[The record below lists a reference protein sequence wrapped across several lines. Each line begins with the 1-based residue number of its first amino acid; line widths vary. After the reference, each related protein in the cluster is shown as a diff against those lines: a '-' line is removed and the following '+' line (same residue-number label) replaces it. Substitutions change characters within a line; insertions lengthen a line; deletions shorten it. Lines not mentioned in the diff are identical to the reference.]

1 MNKRCFKCR
10 DEADFISQRNSHL
23 YNIQLNTLRKL
34 ESEALSSI
42 QVAGN
47 LFGALPKG
55 FETPRALA
63 MFPQFPDTH
72 STKPNYQNNLQQ
84 NNNGGCNDC
93 RTPVYANHHY
103 NGHSNSRLSNAED
116 EALSDIAA
124 NDRQTPVSETHYD
137 DGRRDSANPV
147 TDARSAPM
155 RHPSSYRSNVN
166 PPVHETYYDDGRRD
180 SRSSDEGRRANPVT
194 DARSAP
200 MRHPS
205 SFQDHYNCGLSG
217 DFTLVDEHYKEHE
230 YYEYRTSRSS
240 NGRRLHE
247 GHETCDRDEQ
257 YCEDDQR
264 RDTNYGYPR
273 KYEASNRILTNYHS
287 APRNK
292 DPHGYR

>member
-1 MNKRCFKCR
+1 
-10 DEADFISQRNSHL
+10 
-23 YNIQLNTLRKL
+23 
-34 ESEALSSI
+34 
-42 QVAGN
+42 
-47 LFGALPKG
+47 
-55 FETPRALA
+55 
-63 MFPQFPDTH
+63 
-72 STKPNYQNNLQQ
+72 
-84 NNNGGCNDC
+84 
-93 RTPVYANHHY
+93 
-103 NGHSNSRLSNAED
+103 
-116 EALSDIAA
+116 
-124 NDRQTPVSETHYD
+124 
-137 DGRRDSANPV
+137 
-147 TDARSAPM
+147 
-155 RHPSSYRSNVN
+155 
-166 PPVHETYYDDGRRD
+166 
-180 SRSSDEGRRANPVT
+180 
-194 DARSAP
+194 